1 MAKKDNVRGGLSG
14 LLSTPTQ
21 APTPTTNATAQEPV
35 QVEAPT
41 TARQMKS
48 PRGTTVR
55 VCYNLNAEIVKKA
68 KAIAYYD
75 RKNINEI
82 FNEALQ
88 AYIDGWKPTPQEP
101 PQL

>member
-1 MAKKDNVRGGLSG
+1 MAKKQIQGGLSG
-14 LLSTPTQ
+14 LLKPTQ
-21 APTPTTNATAQEPV
+21 APTPTAQTSTAQEPV

-68 KAIAYYD
+68 KAM
-75 RKNINEI
+75 RKHARNELKEI
-82 FNEALQ
+82 EQ
-88 AYIDGWKPTPQEP
+88 IEKYREEEKYEP
-101 PQL
+101 HIKFDK